1 MRHCPERGRSRPR
14 KTGREKRGRSVRDPA
29 KVMKK
34 VELAEILNIAEY
46 EKARQ
51 EFRKRIIELKK
62 RRRISVGP
70 SVTFVFENHDTVLS
84 QIQEMMRAE
93 RLVHDDAIQHEID
106 TYNQLLPE
114 QNELAATMF
123 IELPDQ
129 SRIREE
135 ITKFHG
141 VNTGEAI
148 FLQIGDEKLPGDF
161 AAGQSDDHRISAV
174 QYVRFRFSAQQREAF
189 VSGAQEAKLVI
200 HHPNY
205 QHRTMIEKEI
215 REELSRDFA

>member
-1 MRHCPERGRSRPR
+1 M
-14 KTGREKRGRSVRDPA
+14 KR
-29 KVMKK
+29 

-51 EFRKRIIELKK
+51 DYRRRIIELKK
-62 RRRISVGP
+62 RRRVTVGP

-84 QIQEMMRAE
+84 QVQEMMRAE
-93 RLVHDDAIQHEID
+93 RLVHDDEIQHEID

-114 QNELAATMF
+114 HNQLAATMF

-141 VNTGEAI
+141 VNTGESI
-148 FLQIGDEKLPGDF
+148 FLQIGEDKLPGDF

-174 QYVRFRFSAQQREAF
+174 QYVRFRFNDEQREAF
-189 VSGAQEAKLVI
+189 VSGTKEVKLVI
-200 HHPNY
+200 THQNY
-205 QHRTMIEKEI
+205 QHRAVIEKEI
-215 REELSRDFA
+215 REELSQDFA